1 MDRLE
6 LMQTFVR
13 VVEAGSF
20 SAAAE
25 RMIVAKSV
33 VSRRI
38 QELEAHL
45 GVRLLNRTTRRLSLT
60 EGGRH
65 YYERAQR
72 IIADVDEAEQAIS
85 SEQTEL
91 KGEVR
96 IAIPL
101 SFGLLHLMPLLNRFS
116 SEHPGLVLD
125 IDLNDRR
132 VDLVEEG
139 IDLAIR
145 IGQLADSTLVAR
157 RLAPIRFLL
166 CASPTY
172 LEEHGEPRTPEDL
185 IGHQGLIYSQI
196 PEGHHWN
203 FLDRGEKGRPIKVPT
218 RMRANNGDALLEAAI
233 HGVGISMMPTFLA
246 SGALQQGLLKRVLSD
261 YPLQT
266 EALYAIYPSQRYLP
280 RRIRTLVDLLVES
293 FGETPYWDDMK
304 VADPGSGAEGE
315 L

>member
-60 EGGRH
+60 ESGRH

-101 SFGLLHLMPLLNRFS
+101 
-116 SEHPGLVLD
+116 
-125 IDLNDRR
+125 
-132 VDLVEEG
+132 
-139 IDLAIR
+139 
-145 IGQLADSTLVAR
+145 
-157 RLAPIRFLL
+157 
-166 CASPTY
+166 
-172 LEEHGEPRTPEDL
+172 
-185 IGHQGLIYSQI
+185 
-196 PEGHHWN
+196 
-203 FLDRGEKGRPIKVPT
+203 
-218 RMRANNGDALLEAAI
+218 
-233 HGVGISMMPTFLA
+233 
-246 SGALQQGLLKRVLSD
+246 
-261 YPLQT
+261 
-266 EALYAIYPSQRYLP
+266 
-280 RRIRTLVDLLVES
+280 
-293 FGETPYWDDMK
+293 
-304 VADPGSGAEGE
+304 
-315 L
+315 